1 MHLDRFLT
9 SKLPLALLAA
19 GLCSST
25 VFSQSMNGSSYSP
38 SPAQPFTRAQEMQT
52 QGTPGAAVPAGTPG
66 AAVPAGTPAA
76 AAPIVQQADGTLER
90 PLPVPFVLSAEEQ
103 AQTDA
108 ILNRWEKFSTAIKT
122 FETNFRRLKYT
133 RSLDSSQPVALEE
146 KGEIRYEAPDH
157 GMFSV
162 QTKEGAPSEKWI
174 CDGEF
179 IYEYKYAQKQI
190 DKYTLPPEMRGKAIT
205 QGPLPFLF
213 GASAE
218 ELKSRYYIRHVQPAA
233 NLARPGQ
240 YWLEAYPKKSV
251 DASEFQRAEIILS
264 FADEVRPMAIKLHK
278 SNEDQHIYIFD
289 LKGMKVNKT
298 KLLPSAWEPT
308 VPDKMRMKV
317 VPVE

>member
-1 MHLDRFLT
+1 MHLDRFLP
-9 SKLPLALLAA
+9 SKLSLTLLAA
-19 GLCSST
+19 GLCSAPAFAQT
-25 VFSQSMNGSSYSP
+25 AGGNSY
-38 SPAQPFTRAQEMQT
+38 SPAQPFARAQAMQT
-52 QGTPGAAVPAGTPG
+52 P
-66 AAVPAGTPAA
+66 GTPASAAPAAAAPA

-108 ILNRWEKFSTAIKT
+108 ILNRWEKFSTAIET
-122 FETNFRRLKYT
+122 FETAFRRLKYT
-133 RSLDSSQPVALEE
+133 RALDSSQPVTIEE
-146 KGEIRYEAPDH
+146 NGEIRYEAPDH

-162 QTKEGAPSEKWI
+162 LTKDGAPSEKWI

-179 IYEYKYAQKQI
+179 VYEYKYAQKQI

-240 YWLEAYPKKSV
+240 FWLEAYPKKSE

-264 FADEVRPMAIKLHK
+264 FAAEVRPMAIKLHK

-298 KLLPSAWEPT
+298 KLLPSTWEPT

>member
-162 QTKEGAPSEKWI
+162 QA
-174 CDGEF
+174 
-179 IYEYKYAQKQI
+179 
-190 DKYTLPPEMRGKAIT
+190 
-205 QGPLPFLF
+205 
-213 GASAE
+213 
-218 ELKSRYYIRHVQPAA
+218 
-233 NLARPGQ
+233 
-240 YWLEAYPKKSV
+240 
-251 DASEFQRAEIILS
+251 
-264 FADEVRPMAIKLHK
+264 
-278 SNEDQHIYIFD
+278 
-289 LKGMKVNKT
+289 
-298 KLLPSAWEPT
+298 
-308 VPDKMRMKV
+308 
-317 VPVE
+317 